1 MLNPI
6 KKYDAPTPATIT
18 LDGLLSEA
26 VMIDDAE
33 TRKAVLKAIIQT
45 TNVCHGIV
53 QARIDYK
60 AEQERKS
67 RVYYRG

>member
-6 KKYDAPTPATIT
+6 KKHDAPTATSTT

-26 VMIDDAE
+26 VMIDNPDVQ
-33 TRKAVLKAIIQT
+33 RAVLKAIIQT
-45 TNVCHGIV
+45 ANICHDIV
-53 QARIDYK
+53 QARIDSD
-60 AEQERKS
+60 AESAWQN

>member
-6 KKYDAPTPATIT
+6 KKFDAPTATSTT

-26 VMIDDAE
+26 VMIDNPDVQ
-33 TRKAVLKAIIQT
+33 RAVLKAIIQT
-45 TNVCHGIV
+45 ANICHNDV
-53 QARIDYK
+53 QARIDSD
-60 AEQERKS
+60 AESEWQS